1 MEAQKN
7 NKKGFVTKKIR
18 YKSNEEYKQLKDS
31 LNENDKETALDI
43 LFEIH
48 RRGDL

>member
-1 MEAQKN
+1 MNHRKN
-7 NKKGFVTKKIR
+7 MITKTLWFL
-18 YKSNEEYKQLKDS
+18 NQEEYKQLKNSLDS
-31 LNENDKETALDI
+31 NNKETALDI